1 MSVFALLLHITF
13 DMRHF
18 KCFNISLDSKC
29 RMNSTL
35 WNSTEEA
42 LGHFFLGGLIFLIFF
57 YAIYLSY
64 AIHDYQYEKP
74 INDKNP
80 IDIQFKDINCT
91 TICLLY
97 VIGFIQFI
105 SVFLPPV
112 MSEIVYIIS
121 YITTCLLNFYIVSW
135 LVYLYILN
143 LYVFYPDSIE
153 NIPFSTIRLKSFLWK
168 ILLTI
173 ISLVISIMCP
183 LEDQPIAFHFLTKGK
198 QYDR

>member
-91 TICLLY
+91 TICLL
-97 VIGFIQFI
+97 
-105 SVFLPPV
+105 
-112 MSEIVYIIS
+112 
-121 YITTCLLNFYIVSW
+121 
-135 LVYLYILN
+135 
-143 LYVFYPDSIE
+143 
-153 NIPFSTIRLKSFLWK
+153 
-168 ILLTI
+168 
-173 ISLVISIMCP
+173 
-183 LEDQPIAFHFLTKGK
+183 
-198 QYDR
+198 